1 MPARAAR
8 VRNDLD
14 ARLRKVQLA
23 RLAAHLFIVEPGQQ
37 RGLRRQIEPAADP
50 PLIPLALVAEF
61 RELAGA
67 ERRRRKGRR
76 KGCAV
81 GEGRCH
87 TLRLEKRFFA
97 LGRAGSARRQRHS
110 IFARFCAKGKIFICC
125 GGTKTFSPSRL
136 WESLSEG

>member
-81 GEGRCH
+81 EEGRCH

-97 LGRAGSARRQRHS
+97 LGEGPGQRDDS
-110 IFARFCAKGKIFICC
+110 GIRSLLDFVLKVRYLFAV
-125 GGTKTFSPSRL
+125 GGQRLFRPRL